1 MQQEIH
7 FWDMDHTVL
16 NSDCDVSWKQFAIDR
31 GLAPP
36 EIMDTV
42 DLYYQQY
49 LDGVLDIDVFCDFQ
63 FAEYKGHTLEHVRAM
78 CQDHYDNYVRPHI
91 YREARARIDAQ
102 REAGA
107 LLCLI
112 TATNRMIAEPVAAA
126 LGFEH
131 LLATELEMV
140 DGRFT
145 AKRFGEYCIGP
156 GKLPY
161 MTRFCEAHGGSMA
174 NATYYGDSGNDIAIM
189 QGIGHGIAC
198 NPSDSLRAAA
208 EKEGWPIW
216 EFDGEEG

>member
-1 MQQEIH
+1 
-7 FWDMDHTVL
+7 MDHTVL
-16 NSDCDVSWKQFAIDR
+16 NSDCDVSWKQWAVAR

-36 EIMDTV
+36 EIMDLV
-42 DLYYQQY
+42 DMYYQQY

-63 FAEYKGHTLEHVRAM
+63 FAEYKGQPLEKVREM
-78 CQDHYDNYVRPHI
+78 CQDHFDHFVASHI
-91 YREARARIDAQ
+91 YREARAHIEAQ
-102 REAGA
+102 RAAGD

-112 TATNRMIAEPVAAA
+112 TATNRFIAEPVAAA

-131 LLATELEMV
+131 LLATEIEVV
-140 DGRFT
+140 DGICAAT
-145 AKRFGEYCIGP
+145 LSGEYCIGP

-161 MTRFCEAHGGSMA
+161 MARFCETHGGSMA

-189 QGIGHGIAC
+189 QGIGNGVAC

-216 EFDGEEG
+216 EFHGEEG